1 MPTAA
6 ETFQSP
12 KCPRCL
18 RRASQK
24 ALPRPGLVYW
34 PCLKQKRKRKLL
46 FPIAS
51 SLPLP
56 PRPLPLLLCFS
67 SSSSSTSRAGRL
79 SFRAA
84 AKTVGN
90 ASIPLAEVLADRRLL
105 RGRGY
110 ALKCAWKTLKTAS
123 KRKIGRLPS
132 SSSSS
137 PLHSSSSA
145 PPPTFLWLLSLVPRS
160 SCWVCQR
167 LNACNAA
174 QYAAR

>member
-1 MPTAA
+1 M
-6 ETFQSP
+6 
-12 KCPRCL
+12 
-18 RRASQK
+18 
-24 ALPRPGLVYW
+24 
-34 PCLKQKRKRKLL
+34 

-56 PRPLPLLLCFS
+56 PRPLPLLLCFP

-123 KRKIGRLPS
+123 KRKVGRLPS

-137 PLHSSSSA
+137 PSL
-145 PPPTFLWLLSLVPRS
+145 PPPPFLLRRS
-160 SCWVCQR
+160 SGSSPSSPGPPAGFVSGSAR
-167 LNACNAA
+167 VMPLNMPRDDLQIRSETFKKRFKEEPTWNSNSHVF
-174 QYAAR
+174 